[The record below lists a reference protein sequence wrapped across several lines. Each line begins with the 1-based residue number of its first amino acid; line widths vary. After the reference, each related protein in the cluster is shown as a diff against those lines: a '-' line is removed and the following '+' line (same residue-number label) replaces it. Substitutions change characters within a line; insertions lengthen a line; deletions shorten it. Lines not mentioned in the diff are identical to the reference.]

1 MAQRMWARRTWIMV
15 PLLAVLGMVISYIL
29 INKSGT
35 TPHPTLIPATIAI
48 TVWLS
53 IMLCF
58 GATFFVPLIAQF
70 FLPRTPIR
78 QDEIDSVKGVVSRCI
93 VRDVAPDTP
102 TDLADRPRVL
112 VADAEGRAVA
122 GQ

>member
-1 MAQRMWARRTWIMV
+1 
-15 PLLAVLGMVISYIL
+15 
-29 INKSGT
+29 
-35 TPHPTLIPATIAI
+35 
-48 TVWLS
+48 
-53 IMLCF
+53 
-58 GATFFVPLIAQF
+58 TFFVPLIAQF

-112 VADAEGRAVA
+112 VADAEGRGVA
-122 GQ
+122 GQVLATDLEYSAVRAEWVKSRSTLFVLG